1 MRRRR
6 EAELRVGWVGGV
18 AVSVDVYPAWADE
31 RVKLMH
37 VAVVTKLT
45 EFLRDI
51 VDTGELDDTIVECG
65 IKLNN
70 WLAESGFSYSR
81 RMHDRAGNIS
91 NGVIDGILRCKN
103 DIHGI
108 TLKNPPDWWRRCE
121 WLNGG
126 MRLRATNIEKAYP
139 KPPERAAAR
148 LGAADEREGKARARQ
163 VATAVRMHA
172 SHDKTRSTPGGLVCA
187 SGASRERYQLPAETL
202 LTLTMLKTLLKALR
216 ITPITELTQ
225 DTTQQTKWTLD
236 AIKTQLRLRNMLK
249 LERVAVTAT
258 LQAQGLLKPDGDLK
272 LSAPSVAR

>member
-1 MRRRR
+1 LRRRR
-6 EAELRVGWVGGV
+6 EAELRVGWVGAV

-45 EFLRDI
+45 EFLREI
-51 VDTGELDDTIVECG
+51 VDTGELDDTIIECG
-65 IKLNN
+65 IKLNK
-70 WLAESGFSYSR
+70 WLAESGFSYAR
-81 RMHDRAGNIS
+81 RMHDRAGNSS
-91 NGVIDGILRCKN
+91 NGVIDGILRCNN

-126 MRLRATNIEKAYP
+126 LRLRATNIEKAYP
-139 KPPERAAAR
+139 MPRERAAAR
-148 LGAADEREGKARARQ
+148 LGAADEREGKAHGRQ
-163 VATAVRMHA
+163 VATAVRVQA
-172 SHDKTRSTPGGLVCA
+172 SQDKTLSTLGGLVCA

-202 LTLTMLKTLLKALR
+202 LSLTML
-216 ITPITELTQ
+216 TPITELTQ
-225 DTTQQTKWTLD
+225 DTTRQTKWTLE
-236 AIKTQLRLRNMLK
+236 AIKAQLRLRNMLK
-249 LERVAVTAT
+249 LERAVVTAT